1 MVLANGKSREVS
13 AHEGDREIPVQEE
26 PLPGNSHDAFR
37 DSDICVG
44 VENLRLKFPGE
55 PDIFFHH
62 LTLHI
67 PKGQK
72 VLILG
77 PSGSGKS
84 TLLQV
89 LSGLIPHSIEVPLR
103 YSRIQRPAS
112 WGFVFQDPD
121 TQFCMP
127 CVDEELAFVLE
138 NRQVPRREMEPRMRE
153 ALSRVGLSFDHLHLP
168 IQNLSQGMKQRLAL
182 ASVLLLEPETL
193 FLDEPSALL
202 DPEGTEQIWAS
213 IKHSL
218 HDRTVIMVEHKIDA
232 IVDWI
237 DRIVMLDEQGRLI
250 ADGKPDDVFRSHKAA
265 FVRYGIWYPAVWDE
279 YLASSR
285 WQVISAKREQS
296 GYSPVACGDDR
307 EDLDRSQNNRQ
318 EAHSTSARSET
329 IRNHPPFVR
338 DEMTPGHAHFSRIR
352 SDRIPVL
359 ELEQFEAYRGKQ
371 CRLRIDKASVG
382 ERSWIAV
389 TGANGAGKSTL
400 LLALTQLI
408 PTAGKYILR
417 GQAIPEHPKK
427 RRVPEGVALVFQN
440 PEMQIVADS
449 LFDELALPLAKAG
462 WKHDKMAEE
471 VQRLLLYFHLPLDA
485 GRHPYDLSLGQ
496 KRRLSVATA
505 LAARA
510 SVLLLDEPTFGQD
523 ARNTFAMLEYL
534 EQLRLDGKT
543 IVMVTHDRR
552 VVDHFATEEWVLEQ
566 GRLKEIRK
574 IWRS

>member
-1 MVLANGKSREVS
+1 MSSSIVKSFVS
-13 AHEGDREIPVQEE
+13 AQ
-26 PLPGNSHDAFR
+26 GNSRDSLR

-44 VENLRLKFPGE
+44 VEHLRLKFPGE

-89 LSGLIPHSIEVPLR
+89 LSGIIPHSIEVPLR
-103 YSRIQRPAS
+103 YSSIQWPAS

-138 NRQVPRREMEPRMRE
+138 NQQVPRREMESRMRE
-153 ALSRVGLSFDHLHLP
+153 ALSRVGLSLDDLHTP

-182 ASVLLLEPETL
+182 ASVLLLKPETV

-202 DPEGTEQIWAS
+202 DPEGTEKIWAS
-213 IKHSL
+213 IKHAL
-218 HDRTVIMVEHKIDA
+218 HDRTVILVEHKIDA

-250 ADGKPDDVFRSHKAA
+250 ADGKPDEVFRCHKEAL
-265 FVRYGIWYPAVWDE
+265 VRYGIWYPAVWDE
-279 YLASSR
+279 FLESSR
-285 WQVISAKREQS
+285 WKAIRADREQS
-296 GYSPVACGDDR
+296 GLSVVAC
-307 EDLDRSQNNRQ
+307 EDHDGSQKDRQ
-318 EAHSTSARSET
+318 ETVDS
-329 IRNHPPFVR
+329 
-338 DEMTPGHAHFSRIR
+338 
-352 SDRIPVL
+352 PVL
-359 ELEQFEAYRGKQ
+359 ELEQFEAYRGQSCK
-371 CRLRIDKASVG
+371 LRIDKASVRA
-382 ERSWIAV
+382 RSWIAV
-389 TGANGAGKSTL
+389 TGENGAGKSTL

-408 PTAGKYILR
+408 PTAGQYLLR
-417 GQAIPEHPKK
+417 GRAIPDHPAK
-427 RRVPEGVALVFQN
+427 RQVPEGVALVFQN
-440 PEMQIVADS
+440 PEMQMVADS

-462 WKHDKMAEE
+462 WKHDDMAEE
-471 VQRLLLYFHLPLDA
+471 VRRLLQSFHLHLDP

-505 LAARA
+505 LAAQA
-510 SVLLLDEPTFGQD
+510 SVLLLDEPTFGLD

-534 EQLRLDGKT
+534 ERLRMEGTT

-552 VVDHFATEEWVLEQ
+552 AVDHFATEEWVMDK
-566 GRLKEIRK
+566 GRLKEIRI
-574 IWRS
+574 IWRSGSHGER

>member
-1 MVLANGKSREVS
+1 MAMANGRSGEVS
-13 AHEGDREIPVQEE
+13 AH
-26 PLPGNSHDAFR
+26 DA
-37 DSDICVG
+37 DICVG
-44 VENLRLKFPGE
+44 VEHLRLKFPGE

-89 LSGLIPHSIEVPLR
+89 LSGLIPHSIEVPMR
-103 YSRIQRPAS
+103 YSRIQWPAS

-138 NRQVPRREMEPRMRE
+138 NQGVPRSEMESRMRE
-153 ALSRVGLSFDHLHLP
+153 ALAQVGLSFDDLHIP
-168 IQNLSQGMKQRLAL
+168 IQSLSQGMKQRLAL
-182 ASVLLLEPETL
+182 ASVLLLKPEVV

-213 IKHSL
+213 IKQSL
-218 HDRTVIMVEHKIDA
+218 HDRTVILVEHKINA

-237 DRIVMLDEQGRLI
+237 DRIVLLDEQGRLI
-250 ADGKPDDVFRSHKAA
+250 ADGHPDDVFRHHKAA
-265 FVRYGIWYPAVWDE
+265 FERYGIWYPAVWDE

-285 WQVISAKREQS
+285 WKAIRANRERSGLSA
-296 GYSPVACGDDR
+296 ADC
-307 EDLDRSQNNRQ
+307 
-318 EAHSTSARSET
+318 ET
-329 IRNHPPFVR
+329 
-338 DEMTPGHAHFSRIR
+338 
-352 SDRIPVL
+352 VL
-359 ELEQFEAYRGKQ
+359 ELEQFEAYRGKP
-371 CRLRIDKASVG
+371 CKLRVDKASVN

-389 TGANGAGKSTL
+389 TGENGAGKSTL
-400 LLALTQLI
+400 LLALAQLI
-408 PTAGKYILR
+408 PTAGTYILR
-417 GQAIPEHPKK
+417 GRVIPEQPKK

-440 PEMQIVADS
+440 PEMQVVADT
-449 LFDELALPLAKAG
+449 LFDELALPLAKSG
-462 WKHDKMAEE
+462 WKRDEMEGE
-471 VQRLLLYFHLPLDA
+471 VRRISQYFHLPLEP

-505 LAARA
+505 MAEQA

-523 ARNTFAMLEYL
+523 ARNTFAILEYL

-552 VVDHFATEEWVLEQ
+552 VVEHFATEEWVIEK

-574 IWRS
+574 I

>member
-1 MVLANGKSREVS
+1 MAIANGRSREVA
-13 AHEGDREIPVQEE
+13 AHEGVRD
-26 PLPGNSHDAFR
+26 R

-62 LTLHI
+62 FTLHI

-89 LSGLIPHSIEVPLR
+89 LSGLIPHSIEVPMR
-103 YSRIQRPAS
+103 YSRIQWPAS

-121 TQFCMP
+121 TQFCMSH
-127 CVDEELAFVLE
+127 VDEELAFVLE
-138 NRQVPRREMEPRMRE
+138 NQRVPRWEMESRMRE
-153 ALSRVGLSFDHLHLP
+153 VLSRVGLFFDDLHIP

-182 ASVLLLEPETL
+182 ASVLLLKPEIV

-213 IKHSL
+213 IKQSL
-218 HDRTVIMVEHKIDA
+218 HDRTVILVEHKINA

-237 DRIVMLDEQGRLI
+237 DRIVILDEQGRLI
-250 ADGKPDDVFRSHKAA
+250 ADGHPDDVFRHHKAA

-279 YLASSR
+279 YLESSR
-285 WQVISAKREQS
+285 WKEIRANRERS
-296 GYSPVACGDDR
+296 GLSDADGEDHDR
-307 EDLDRSQNNRQ
+307 PDQ
-318 EAHSTSARSET
+318 
-329 IRNHPPFVR
+329 
-338 DEMTPGHAHFSRIR
+338 
-352 SDRIPVL
+352 IPVL

-371 CRLRIDKASVG
+371 CKLRIDKASVS

-389 TGANGAGKSTL
+389 TGENGAGKSTL
-400 LLALTQLI
+400 LLALAQLI
-408 PTAGKYILR
+408 PTAGKYVLR
-417 GQAIPEHPKK
+417 GRAIPEHPKK

-440 PEMQIVADS
+440 PEMQVVADT
-449 LFDELALPLAKAG
+449 LFDELALPLARSG
-462 WKHDKMAEE
+462 WKHDEMAGE
-471 VQRLLLYFHLPLDA
+471 VRRLLQYFHLPLEP

-505 LAARA
+505 LAEQA

-523 ARNTFAMLEYL
+523 ARNTFAILEYL
-534 EQLRLDGKT
+534 EALRAGGKA

-552 VVDHFATEEWVLEQ
+552 VVEHFATEEWVMEK
-566 GRLKEIRK
+566 GRLREIRK
-574 IWRS
+574 IWRSCSRREA

>member
-1 MVLANGKSREVS
+1 MAVSDQKTREVP
-13 AHEGDREIPVQEE
+13 AHEENRKSGVQEFSSE
-26 PLPGNSHDAFR
+26 RTQVNSHGSFSDAGI
-37 DSDICVG
+37 SAG
-44 VENLRLKFPGE
+44 VEHLRLKFPEE

-89 LSGLIPHSIEVPLR
+89 LSGLIPNSIEVPMK
-103 YSRIQRPAS
+103 YSRIQLPAS

-127 CVDEELAFVLE
+127 FVDEELAFVLE
-138 NRQVPRREMEPRMRE
+138 NQKVPRREMESRMRE
-153 ALSRVGLSFDHLHLP
+153 ALGKVGLSFEHLHIP
-168 IQNLSQGMKQRLAL
+168 IQQLSQGMKQRLAL
-182 ASVLLLEPETL
+182 ASVLLLKPETV

-202 DPEGTEQIWAS
+202 DPEGTGQIWTS
-213 IKHSL
+213 IKQAL
-218 HDRTVIMVEHKIDA
+218 NDRTVIVVEHKIDA

-250 ADGKPDDVFRSHKAA
+250 ADGKPEDVFRDHKAEL
-265 FVRYGIWYPAVWDE
+265 VRYGIWYPSVWEE
-279 YLASSR
+279 YLASPG
-285 WQVISAKREQS
+285 WQAICANRRQS
-296 GYSPVACGDDR
+296 GLSEVAGGGHDPLQ
-307 EDLDRSQNNRQ
+307 ENRQ
-318 EAHSTSARSET
+318 ETVGAHSPLHPQPERNESSIDGAQSYG
-329 IRNHPPFVR
+329 IRPDN
-338 DEMTPGHAHFSRIR
+338 TP
-352 SDRIPVL
+352 VV

-371 CRLRIDKASVG
+371 CKLRIEKASID

-389 TGANGAGKSTL
+389 TGENGAGKSTL

-408 PTAGKYILR
+408 PTAGKYVLR
-417 GQAIPEHPKK
+417 GKTIPENPKK
-427 RRVPEGVALVFQN
+427 RRVPEGVSLVFQN
-440 PEMQIVADS
+440 PEMQMVTDS
-449 LFDELALPLAKAG
+449 LYDELALSLSKAG
-462 WKHDKMAEE
+462 LSHDEIAEE
-471 VQRLLLYFHLPLDA
+471 AERLLRYFRLNLDPR
-485 GRHPYDLSLGQ
+485 RHPYDLSLGQ

-505 LAARA
+505 LAAQA

-523 ARNTFAMLEYL
+523 ARNTFALLEYM
-534 EQLRLDGKT
+534 EQLRVEGKT

-552 VVDHFATEEWVLEQ
+552 VVDHFATEEWVIEK

>member
-1 MVLANGKSREVS
+1 MVFANVESRKVS
-13 AHEGDREIPVQEE
+13 AHEGDQAVPVRERSRE
-26 PLPGNSHDAFR
+26 PSPGNSHDAFR

-44 VENLRLKFPGE
+44 VEQLRLKFPGE

-89 LSGLIPHSIEVPLR
+89 LSGLIPHSIEVPLK

-138 NRQVPRREMEPRMRE
+138 NRQVPRREMEPLMRE
-153 ALSRVGLSFDHLHLP
+153 ALSRVGLSFDQLHIP

-182 ASVLLLEPETL
+182 ASVLLLEPETV

-213 IKHSL
+213 IKRSL

-250 ADGKPDDVFRSHKAA
+250 ADGKPADVFRRHKDE

-285 WQVISAKREQS
+285 WKAIRAHREQS
-296 GYSPVACGDDR
+296 GLSPVAWNH
-307 EDLDRSQNNRQ
+307 RS
-318 EAHSTSARSET
+318 S
-329 IRNHPPFVR
+329 VR
-338 DEMTPGHAHFSRIR
+338 DEMTPGRAHFAQTR
-352 SDRIPVL
+352 SDNAPVL

-371 CRLRIDKASVG
+371 CRLRIDKAGIS
-382 ERSWIAV
+382 ERSWVAV

-408 PTAGKYILR
+408 PTAGKYIVR
-417 GQAIPEHPKK
+417 GRAIPEHPNK

-440 PEMQIVADS
+440 PEMQMVADS
-449 LFDELALPLAKAG
+449 LFDELALSLAQAG
-462 WKHDKMAEE
+462 WKHEEMAEE
-471 VQRLLLYFHLPLDA
+471 VKRLLQYFHLPLDSD
-485 GRHPYDLSLGQ
+485 RHPYDLSLGQ

-510 SVLLLDEPTFGQD
+510 SILLLDEPTFGQD

-552 VVDHFATEEWVLEQ
+552 VVEHFATEEWVLEK
-566 GRLKEIRK
+566 GRLKEVRK

>member
-1 MVLANGKSREVS
+1 M
-13 AHEGDREIPVQEE
+13 AHEFSRE
-26 PLPGNSHDAFR
+26 PLPGNRRDPFR
-37 DSDICVG
+37 DSDLCVG
-44 VENLRLKFPGE
+44 VEHLRLKFPGE
-55 PDIFFHH
+55 PDIFFHD
-62 LTLHI
+62 LTLRI

-89 LSGLIPHSIEVPLR
+89 LSGIIPHSVEVPMR
-103 YSRIQRPAS
+103 YSRIQWPAS

-127 CVDEELAFVLE
+127 SVDEELAFVLE
-138 NRQVPRREMEPRMRE
+138 NQGVPRREMESRMRE
-153 ALSRVGLSFDHLHLP
+153 ALSRVGLCWDDLHIP
-168 IQNLSQGMKQRLAL
+168 INNLSQGMKQRLAL
-182 ASVLLLEPETL
+182 ASVLLLKPEVV

-213 IKHSL
+213 VKQSL
-218 HDRTVIMVEHKIDA
+218 HDRTVILVEHKIDA

-250 ADGKPDDVFRSHKAA
+250 ADGHPEDVFRRHKAA

-285 WQVISAKREQS
+285 WKEIRAQREQS
-296 GYSPVACGDDR
+296 GLSVAAC
-307 EDLDRSQNNRQ
+307 EDHDLPETHVQ
-318 EAHSTSARSET
+318 EK
-329 IRNHPPFVR
+329 V
-338 DEMTPGHAHFSRIR
+338 GSRV
-352 SDRIPVL
+352 PVL
-359 ELEQFEAYRGKQ
+359 ELEQFEAYRSKQ
-371 CRLRIDKASVG
+371 CKLRIDKASVS

-389 TGANGAGKSTL
+389 TGENGAGKSTL
-400 LLALTQLI
+400 LLALTQLV
-408 PTAGKYILR
+408 PTAGKYVLR
-417 GQAIPEHPKK
+417 GRAIPEHPKK

-440 PEMQIVADS
+440 PEMQVVADT

-462 WKHDKMAEE
+462 WKHDEMAGE
-471 VQRLLLYFHLPLDA
+471 VRRLLQYFHLPLEP

-505 LAARA
+505 LAEQA

-523 ARNTFAMLEYL
+523 ARNTFAILEYL
-534 EQLRLDGKT
+534 EALRAGGKA

-552 VVDHFATEEWVLEQ
+552 VVEHFATEEWVMEK

-574 IWRS
+574 IWRSCSHGNV